1 VLAYCPYC
9 KKKVN
14 VIPRLKEEEALQLLS
29 EKQRIE
35 VMHVG
40 SDGDHAFMTERVREV
55 PLKAPTIS
63 AKPRKKSRPAS

>member
-1 VLAYCPYC
+1 LLAYCPYC
-9 KKKVN
+9 KKKVS

-40 SDGDHAFMTERVREV
+40 SDGDHAFMSERVREM
-55 PLKAPTIS
+55 PLKAPIIP
-63 AKPRKKSRPAS
+63 AKPRKKSPSAF